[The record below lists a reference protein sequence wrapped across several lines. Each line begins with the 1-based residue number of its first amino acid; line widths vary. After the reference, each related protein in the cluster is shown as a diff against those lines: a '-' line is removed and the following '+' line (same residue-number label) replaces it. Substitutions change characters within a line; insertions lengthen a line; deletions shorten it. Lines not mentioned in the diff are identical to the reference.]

1 MGQTRKVGGEPQE
14 GPARPPPPCRFISP
28 PCCGFS
34 SFPTDPG
41 GRRMAKAGGGHLPTP
56 PPPGLSLSLNSP
68 GAFFTEMEEI
78 IRRGWGVTNI
88 STSRKKERKRSREQ
102 QGKGLSSQLK
112 FSQREK
118 IKEKEKRRRCKRAMW
133 GGPGVRGVGAKEMVV
148 GERAGAPPPAPLPN
162 SSPKRQKAELKTQG
176 DAVKSGKGKSYPKRS
191 GGGMWGAA
199 GAGLPPPGLRGAGGR
214 GGTPAG
220 RGLGPGA
227 APPGA
232 GFSHIPLEQP
242 QIQAE
247 LFCSGVAGF
256 SCLVLFWK

>member
-191 GGGMWGAA
+191 GGGNVG
-199 GAGLPPPGLRGAGGR
+199 GGR
-214 GGTPAG
+214 S
-220 RGLGPGA
+220 GA
-227 APPGA
+227 APAGA
-232 GFSHIPLEQP
+232 ARSRGARRDPRGTGPRSRRCAPRSGFFPYP
-242 QIQAE
+242 A
-247 LFCSGVAGF
+247 
-256 SCLVLFWK
+256 